1 MDTPRDMFFRILQT
15 AFEAMWDSKT
25 VEITSVLK
33 NGDQVI
39 RSIRIV

>member
-1 MDTPRDMFFRILQT
+1 MFFTILKK

-25 VEITSVLK
+25 VQATSVLK

-39 RSIRIV
+39 RKIQIV